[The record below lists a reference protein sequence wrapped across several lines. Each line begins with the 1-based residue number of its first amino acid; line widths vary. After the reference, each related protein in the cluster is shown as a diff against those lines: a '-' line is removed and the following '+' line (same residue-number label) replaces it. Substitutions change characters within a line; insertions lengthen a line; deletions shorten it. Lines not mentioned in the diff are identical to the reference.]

1 MKTLKR
7 FIPTLALFVVI
18 AYLGY
23 HALHG
28 EQGYPNYLAVQARI
42 ADTEVELGRVQAER
56 AHLEDR
62 VTRLSSGN
70 GELDLDFLEERARSV
85 LNFAHPHEIIVKI
98 ETDSASY

>member
-7 FIPTLALFVVI
+7 FIPTLALFAVI

-28 EQGYPNYLAVQARI
+28 EQGYPNYLAVQSRI
-42 ADTEVELGRVQAER
+42 ADIEVELDRVQAER
-56 AHLEDR
+56 AFLEDR
-62 VTRLSSGN
+62 VTRLSSGS
-70 GELDLDFLEERARSV
+70 GELDLDFLEERSRAV

-98 ETDSASY
+98 DADTPRY